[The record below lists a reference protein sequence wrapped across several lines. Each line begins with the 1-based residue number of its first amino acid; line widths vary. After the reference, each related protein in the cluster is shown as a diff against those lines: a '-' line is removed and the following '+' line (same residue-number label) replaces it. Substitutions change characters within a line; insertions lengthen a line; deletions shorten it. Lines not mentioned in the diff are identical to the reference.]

1 MGSFENGG
9 TPKWIAYNGTL
20 KKKHMFDL
28 GVTPILG
35 NLHVGWSEDG
45 YTTQN

>member
-1 MGSFENGG
+1 MGVPQNE
-9 TPKWIAYNGTL
+9 WLIMEH

-35 NLHVGWSEDG
+35 NLHVGWSENG